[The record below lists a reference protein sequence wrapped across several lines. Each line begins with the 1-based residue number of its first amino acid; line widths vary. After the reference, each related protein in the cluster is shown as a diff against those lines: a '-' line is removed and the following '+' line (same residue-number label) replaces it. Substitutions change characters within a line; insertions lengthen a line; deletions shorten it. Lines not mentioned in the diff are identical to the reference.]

1 MERLRDPAVRA
12 ELDRSARSPE
22 SGILRTFARWEDMR
36 VDEVFETENSHCKG
50 RTLGEIAAER
60 NVEPFDA
67 MLDLALSEKLRT
79 SFMPVAIGDDDAT
92 WAQRGELWRDDRTLI
107 GASDAG
113 AHLDM
118 LDAFALTTNLLS
130 EGVRRHGLIS
140 LEGAIHQITDL
151 PARLFGL
158 RERGRIEVG
167 WVADVVVFDPE
178 RIEAGPI
185 YTRNDL
191 PAGASRLYADAHGI
205 DHVIVAGTPIVQHG
219 KHTGAFP
226 GSVIRSGRDTD
237 TVTPS

>member
-1 MERLRDPAVRA
+1 ML
-12 ELDRSARSPE
+12 
-22 SGILRTFARWEDMR
+22 
-36 VDEVFETENSHCKG
+36 
-50 RTLGEIAAER
+50 
-60 NVEPFDA
+60 VEPFDA

-167 WVADVVVFDPE
+167 WVADVVVFDPVKV
-178 RIEAGPI
+178 RVNATFTDEASITAGVSCGSNPGI
-185 YTRNDL
+185 SGDVRPVQSLTKFDGRATNVVWHMIVGDDGFLDQGQVESWCLTLTYT
-191 PAGASRLYADAHGI
+191 
-205 DHVIVAGTPIVQHG
+205 TP
-219 KHTGAFP
+219 
-226 GSVIRSGRDTD
+226 
-237 TVTPS
+237 